1 MEELRHNPETIV
13 SSSVWQEAESCM
25 WCYLCMCG
33 GSVLDSQL
41 GRQTPSPVWHL
52 NIVSSLRGWKLTSDQ
67 HINTCIFIRGGTRGV
82 SYILSVIYTKYC
94 RSPITTEMAASTPLL
109 WYCVKF
115 LQRFNR
121 NTKGF
126 PNLTCYFKPAV
137 FRAQTPTCFF
147 FISFFFFFHLMFHL
161 CLDWVRFSTGGFEWL
176 RVRWRAASVS
186 RWGKSLVS
194 LADLHSQPHRPEPSQ
209 LIDLSLNPQTA

>member
-41 GRQTPSPVWHL
+41 GRQTSSPVWHL

-115 LQRFNR
+115 LCVSIETLKVFPTWHVILSLLSSEHKHLLAFSSSLFFSSSTSCSTFALIGCVSPLEVSNGSECGDVRRLCHDEANLWCLLQ
-121 NTKGF
+121 TCI
-126 PNLTCYFKPAV
+126 PNLIALNHH
-137 FRAQTPTCFF
+137 
-147 FISFFFFFHLMFHL
+147 S
-161 CLDWVRFSTGGFEWL
+161 WST
-176 RVRWRAASVS
+176 
-186 RWGKSLVS
+186 
-194 LADLHSQPHRPEPSQ
+194 
-209 LIDLSLNPQTA
+209 